1 MTDLSQALISR
12 LAPRSTS
19 VLDMAREEQRRS
31 KQDAVTAEHLLLGI
45 LREGATAAKVL
56 EANGVTEE
64 EARSFVAEAL
74 WDEEPDYSQLRMS
87 GEVTQILEAASTQAG
102 DAKVEPEHILYG
114 ITAAGFDTTSRLLYA
129 LGADRAKLKA
139 DILAELGASA

>member
-1 MTDLSQALISR
+1 VTDLSQALISR